1 MSTVST
7 GPVKKP
13 LKVGV
18 LLVGAVQLLDFSPVD
33 LFAMLAPEYLKA
45 CLLPEQIVALGQE
58 IEFLYISGTKKDIS
72 GDSIESLTADVG
84 VRVTVSIHTA
94 RYKP

>member
-1 MSTVST
+1 MSTAST
-7 GPVKKP
+7 VLVKKP

-33 LFAMLAPEYLKA
+33 LFAMLTPEYLKA
-45 CLLPEQIVALGQE
+45 CLVPEEVVALGQE
-58 IEFLYISGTKKDIS
+58 IEFLYISGTRKDIN

-84 VRVTVSIHTA
+84 VRVTVSISHA
-94 RYKP
+94 RCKP